1 MTRGADAPWRAR
13 SKVSSVVF
21 EPNKPGARIARVA
34 RQHRLALVGLL
45 ALAAAVATLASLDS
59 GVLCTLPALALALLT
74 ALRRYPG
81 ERALMALSSRRR
93 RARRERSVASVP
105 TGRARIARP
114 RGGLLLG
121 CSLAVRPPPVA
132 LAAAN

>member
-1 MTRGADAPWRAR
+1 
-13 SKVSSVVF
+13 VF
-21 EPNKPGARIARVA
+21 ESNKPGARVARTA
-34 RQHRLALVGLL
+34 RQHRLALAGLL
-45 ALAAAVATLASLDS
+45 ALAGAVAVLASLDPA
-59 GVLCTLPALALALLT
+59 VLSTLPALALALLI

-81 ERALMALSSRRR
+81 ERALVALSSRRR
-93 RARRERSVASVP
+93 RVRHAQSASAVP